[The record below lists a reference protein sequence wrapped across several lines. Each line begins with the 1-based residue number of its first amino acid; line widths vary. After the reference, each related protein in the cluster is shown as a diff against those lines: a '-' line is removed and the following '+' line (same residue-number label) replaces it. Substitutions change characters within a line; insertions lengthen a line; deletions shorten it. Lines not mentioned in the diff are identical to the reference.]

1 MAKRKR
7 SRNGANVARGVE
19 DAETDG
25 QETTDPE
32 ATDHLGNHDRTLT
45 EHHERIAHDEAVDA
59 VADEAAVVETVND
72 EPSTES
78 LEIQKL
84 ATRATTNDKEQAPAT
99 GALPKTT

>member
-25 QETTDPE
+25 QE
-32 ATDHLGNHDRTLT
+32 ATDHLESHDRTLT
-45 EHHERIAHDEAVDA
+45 EHHERIDHDEAVDV
-59 VADEAAVVETVND
+59 VADEAEVDVTVND

-78 LEIQKL
+78 PEIQKL
-84 ATRATTNDKEQAPAT
+84 ATRAMTNDKERAPAT